1 MLSPLDEL
9 SLLLRPAAGGLYL
22 VSTGKASQL
31 AIQQQLYGAA
41 NEAEVKSKWR
51 AALAQI
57 PSAKGVILGMPSDV
71 GAGFLRGANMG
82 PQAIRQRLLE
92 EVPDWPARAA

>member
-22 VSTGKASQL
+22 VSTGKADQL
-31 AIQQQLYGAA
+31 ELQKKLYGAA
-41 NEAEVKSKWR
+41 NESEVRSRWR
-51 AALAQI
+51 AALDAI
-57 PSAKGVILGMPSDV
+57 PRARGVLLGVPSDV

-82 PQAIRQRLLE
+82 PQGIRTNRGKYK
-92 EVPDWPARAA
+92 